1 MSGKRY
7 PEEFKIE
14 AVKQVV
20 DRGYSVSSVAT
31 RLDITTHSLYAWIK
45 KYGPD
50 SSTNKEQS
58 DAQAEIRRL
67 QKELKRVTDERDIFK
82 KSRGVLR
89 KAVRL
94 RYAFIRDNICCWPV
108 RLLCRVLDVHP
119 SGFYAWFK
127 QPYSQRHQ
135 VDLRLTG
142 QIKQFWL
149 ESGCVYGYRKIH
161 LDLRDSGQQCGVN
174 RVWRLMNR
182 AGIKA
187 QVGYRSPRARKGEAS
202 IVSPNRLQRQFNPDA
217 PDKRWVTDIT
227 YIRTHEGWLYLAV
240 VVDLFS
246 RKIIG
251 WSMQSRMTKDIV
263 LNALLMAVWRRNPQK
278 PVLVHSDQ
286 GSQYTSHEWQS
297 FLKSHGLEGSMSRRG
312 NCHDNA
318 VAESF
323 FQLLKRERIKKKIYG
338 TREEARSDIFDYIEM
353 FYNSKRRHGSSNQ
366 MSPTEYENQYY
377 QRLGSARLSVAIQ
390 KSVCIRLCCQP

>member
-7 PEEFKIE
+7 PEEFKTE

-20 DRGYSVSSVAT
+20 DRGYSVASVAT

-58 DAQAEIRRL
+58 DAQTEIRRL

-94 RYAFIRDNICCWPV
+94 RYAFIRDNSCCWPV

-119 SGFYAWFK
+119 SGFYAWLQ
-127 QPYSQRHQ
+127 QPHSQRHQ
-135 VDLRLTG
+135 ADLRLTG

-174 RVWRLMNR
+174 RVWRLMKR
-182 AGIKA
+182 VGIKA

-217 PDKRWVTDIT
+217 PDERWVTDIT

-263 LNALLMAVWRRNPQK
+263 LNALLMAVWRRNPEKQ
-278 PVLVHSDQ
+278 VLVHSDQ

-353 FYNSKRRHGSSNQ
+353 FYNSKRRHGSSEQ

-377 QRLGSARLSVAIQ
+377 QRLGSV
-390 KSVCIRLCCQP
+390 

>member
-20 DRGYSVSSVAT
+20 VRGHSVSSVAT

-45 KYGPD
+45 KYGPE
-50 SSTNKEQS
+50 SSTHKEQS

-94 RYAFIRDNICCWPV
+94 RYAFIRDNTCCWPV
-108 RLLCRVLDVHP
+108 RLLCRVLNVHP
-119 SGFYAWFK
+119 SGFYAWL
-127 QPYSQRHQ
+127 QPPHSQRHQ
-135 VDLRLTG
+135 ADLRLTG
-142 QIKQFWL
+142 QIKQFCL
-149 ESGCVYGYRKIH
+149 ESECVYGYRKIH

-174 RVWRLMNR
+174 RVWRLMKR
-182 AGIKA
+182 VGIKA

-217 PDKRWVTDIT
+217 PDERWVTDIT

-278 PVLVHSDQ
+278 QVPVHSDQ

-353 FYNSKRRHGSSNQ
+353 FYNSKRRHGSSAQ

-377 QRLGSARLSVAIQ
+377 QRLRSV
-390 KSVCIRLCCQP
+390 

>member
-7 PEEFKIE
+7 PEEFKTE

-20 DRGYSVSSVAT
+20 DRGYSVASVAT

-94 RYAFIRDNICCWPV
+94 RYAFIRDNSCCWPV

-119 SGFYAWFK
+119 SGFYAWLQ
-127 QPYSQRHQ
+127 QPHSQRHQ
-135 VDLRLTG
+135 ADLRLTG

-174 RVWRLMNR
+174 RVWRLMKR
-182 AGIKA
+182 VGIKA

-217 PDKRWVTDIT
+217 PDERWVTDIT
-227 YIRTHEGWLYLAV
+227 YIRAHEGWLYLAV

-263 LNALLMAVWRRNPQK
+263 LNALLMAVWRRNPEKQ
-278 PVLVHSDQ
+278 VLVHSDQ

-297 FLKSHGLEGSMSRRG
+297 FLKSHGLEDSMSRRG

-353 FYNSKRRHGSSNQ
+353 FYNSKRRHGSSEQ

-377 QRLGSARLSVAIQ
+377 QRLGSV
-390 KSVCIRLCCQP
+390 

>member
-7 PEEFKIE
+7 PEEFKTE

-20 DRGYSVSSVAT
+20 DRGYSVASVAT

-94 RYAFIRDNICCWPV
+94 RYAFIRDNSCCWPV

-119 SGFYAWFK
+119 SGFYAWLQ
-127 QPYSQRHQ
+127 QPHSQRHQ
-135 VDLRLTG
+135 ADLRLTG

-149 ESGCVYGYRKIH
+149 ESGCVYGFRKIH

-174 RVWRLMNR
+174 RVWRLMKR
-182 AGIKA
+182 VGIKA

-217 PDKRWVTDIT
+217 PDERWVTDIT

-263 LNALLMAVWRRNPQK
+263 LNALLMAVWRRNPEKQ
-278 PVLVHSDQ
+278 VLVHSDQ

-353 FYNSKRRHGSSNQ
+353 FYNSKRRHGSSEQ

-377 QRLGSARLSVAIQ
+377 QRLGSV
-390 KSVCIRLCCQP
+390 

>member
-1 MSGKRY
+1 KRY
-7 PEEFKIE
+7 PEEFKTE

-20 DRGYSVSSVAT
+20 DRGYSVASVAT

-94 RYAFIRDNICCWPV
+94 RYAFIRDNSCCWPV

-119 SGFYAWFK
+119 SGFYAWLQ
-127 QPYSQRHQ
+127 QPHSQRHQ
-135 VDLRLTG
+135 ADLRLTG

-174 RVWRLMNR
+174 RVWRLMKR
-182 AGIKA
+182 VGIKA

-217 PDKRWVTDIT
+217 PDERWVTDIT

-263 LNALLMAVWRRNPQK
+263 LNALLMAVWRRNPEKQ
-278 PVLVHSDQ
+278 VLVHSDQ

-353 FYNSKRRHGSSNQ
+353 FYNSKRRHGSSEQ

-377 QRLGSARLSVAIQ
+377 QRLGSV
-390 KSVCIRLCCQP
+390 

>member
-14 AVKQVV
+14 AVKQVI
-20 DRGYSVSSVAT
+20 DRGHSVSSVAT

-89 KAVRL
+89 IAVRL
-94 RYAFIRDNICCWPV
+94 RYAFIRDNSLCWPV

-187 QVGYRSPRARKGEAS
+187 QVGYRSPRAHKGEIS

-217 PDKRWVTDIT
+217 PDERWVTDIT

-263 LNALLMAVWRRNPQK
+263 LNALLMAIWRRNLLKQ
-278 PVLVHSDQ
+278 VLVHSDQ

-377 QRLGSARLSVAIQ
+377 QRLRSV
-390 KSVCIRLCCQP
+390 

>member
-1 MSGKRY
+1 MSSKRY

-14 AVKQVV
+14 AVKQVI
-20 DRGYSVSSVAT
+20 DRGHSVSSVAT

-50 SSTNKEQS
+50 SSNNKEQS

-67 QKELKRVTDERDIFK
+67 QKELKRVTDERTYTK

-94 RYAFIRDNICCWPV
+94 RYAFIRDNTRCWPI

-119 SGFYAWFK
+119 SGFYAWLQ
-127 QPYSQRHQ
+127 QPHSQRHQ
-135 VDLRLTG
+135 ADLRLTG

-174 RVWRLMNR
+174 RVWRLMKR
-182 AGIKA
+182 VGIKA

-202 IVSPNRLQRQFNPDA
+202 IVTPNRLQRQFNPST
-217 PDKRWVTDIT
+217 PDERWVTDIT

-246 RKIIG
+246 RKVIG

-263 LNALLMAVWRRNPQK
+263 LNALLMAVWRRNPQNQ
-278 PVLVHSDQ
+278 VLVHSDQ
-286 GSQYTSHEWQS
+286 GSQYTSYEWQS

-353 FYNSKRRHGSSNQ
+353 FYNSKRRHGSSDQ
-366 MSPTEYENQYY
+366 MSPAEYENQYY
-377 QRLGSARLSVAIQ
+377 QRLGSV
-390 KSVCIRLCCQP
+390 

>member
-58 DAQAEIRRL
+58 DAQAEILRL

-94 RYAFIRDNICCWPV
+94 RYAFIRDNTRCWPV

-119 SGFYAWFK
+119 SGFYAWFQ
-127 QPYSQRHQ
+127 QPHSQREQ
-135 VDLRLTG
+135 ANQMLTG

-161 LDLRDSGQQCGVN
+161 LDLRDTGQQCGVN
-174 RVWRLMNR
+174 RVWRLMKR

-187 QVGYRSPRARKGEAS
+187 QVGYRSPRARKGEDS
-202 IVSPNRLQRQFNPDA
+202 IVAPDRLQRQFNPDA
-217 PDKRWVTDIT
+217 PDERWVTDIT

-246 RKIIG
+246 RKVIG
-251 WSMQSRMTKDIV
+251 WSMQPRMTKEIV
-263 LNALLMAVWRRNPQK
+263 LNALLMALWRRNPQK
-278 PVLVHSDQ
+278 AVLVHSDQ
-286 GSQYTSHEWQS
+286 GSQYTSYEWQS

-338 TREEARSDIFDYIEM
+338 TREEARSDIFDYTEM
-353 FYNSKRRHGSSNQ
+353 FYNSKRRHGSSDK
-366 MSPTEYENQYY
+366 MPPTEYENRYY
-377 QRLGSARLSVAIQ
+377 RRLESV
-390 KSVCIRLCCQP
+390 